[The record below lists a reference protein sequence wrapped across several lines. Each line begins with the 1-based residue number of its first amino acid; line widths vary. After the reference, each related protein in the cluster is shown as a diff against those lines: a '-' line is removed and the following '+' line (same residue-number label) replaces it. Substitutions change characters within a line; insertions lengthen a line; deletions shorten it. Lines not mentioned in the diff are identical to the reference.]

1 MCVNFFVVHYAPGNP
16 VSEILSQEDPAFN
29 VKNPFKTFLFDEDII
44 TKLKADFE
52 LDQPLPQR
60 FFSML
65 KRYARFDFGYSYF
78 KGEKVSTLIKK
89 SFPLSFALGIMS
101 TILTYCLAIPLGIM
115 KARYFNSRFDIFST
129 FILGGVY
136 AIPPFA
142 TAILLIV
149 LVGNYVPIYAS
160 AENFPWFFI
169 IPVSVLVLYNLVK
182 PTLLMK
188 NSLLEEFS
196 KPYVMIVRAKGAS
209 EQYILWRHC
218 FKNSFLVTIS
228 SFSYVFLFTFFFGT
242 LVIEFLF
249 SINGLGYLSY
259 EATINRDYPVILACL
274 YVYALFGLLCHILTD
289 WIYSILDKRV
299 RLNHGN
305 GH

>member
-1 MCVNFFVVHYAPGNP
+1 MIFF
-16 VSEILSQEDPAFN
+16 QR
-29 VKNPFKTFLFDEDII
+29 LFW
-44 TKLKADFE
+44 
-52 LDQPLPQR
+52 
-60 FFSML
+60 
-65 KRYARFDFGYSYF
+65 
-78 KGEKVSTLIKK
+78 
-89 SFPLSFALGIMS
+89 
-101 TILTYCLAIPLGIM
+101 
-115 KARYFNSRFDIFST
+115 
-129 FILGGVY
+129 GGVY

-259 EATINRDYPVILACL
+259 EAPLARTII
-274 YVYALFGLLCHILTD
+274 T
-289 WIYSILDKRV
+289 
-299 RLNHGN
+299 
-305 GH
+305 